1 MPRFEMQLFMTKAGI
16 WKLFLTYFCQ
26 KVAFAKSLISQG
38 ANAFFVNKMLSM
50 RKIKYRKGRKVQ
62 PNGLEYTGI
71 HKNHESE
78 MQLFVYEK
86 DSFSED
92 IITQVKDLNKRLGFS
107 KNNWLNIHGLNDL
120 ELIKAIGAH
129 FSIDSYI
136 LSDILNTTR
145 RTKLE
150 ETHDLLFF
158 NIKSVLPTENSSN
171 ISVEQISFL
180 LKDGLLISFQEKRSD
195 FFTHIRERIRQNS
208 GIVRAK
214 KTDYLLYI
222 LLDAV
227 MENFYITIENEEDLL
242 EEVIDS
248 AKTSSD
254 PIILERIEKHRDNFN
269 FLKRAII
276 PLRDSLY
283 DIKSIK
289 DDNTF
294 NVMHQDSFVFFG
306 RLYQKTLELLEQIE
320 ADMGLLESASNFF
333 FTTQSHKMNEI
344 MKTLTIV
351 SAIFIPLTFIVGIY
365 GMNFDNMPEL
375 KEQNGYFFI
384 LVFMLLIGIGMLFYF
399 KKRRWF

>member
-1 MPRFEMQLFMTKAGI
+1 
-16 WKLFLTYFCQ
+16 
-26 KVAFAKSLISQG
+26 
-38 ANAFFVNKMLSM
+38 M

-62 PNGLEYTGI
+62 PNSLEYTGV
-71 HKNHESE
+71 HKNKVSE
-78 MQLFVYEK
+78 MQLFVYDEV
-86 DSFSED
+86 SFSEYVD
-92 IITQVKDLNKRLGFS
+92 FEFKDLNKLVDIT
-107 KNNWLNIHGLNDL
+107 KNNWLNIHGLNNL
-120 ELIKAIGAH
+120 ELIKAIGSH
-129 FSIDSYI
+129 FSIDNYV
-136 LSDILNTTR
+136 LSDVLNTSR

-150 ETHDLLFF
+150 ESHDRLFF
-158 NIKSVLPTENSSN
+158 NIKSILPTEHSDN
-171 ISVEQISFL
+171 INVEQISFL

-208 GIVRAK
+208 VILRTK
-214 KTDYLLYI
+214 KTDYLLYT

-227 MENFYITIENEEDLL
+227 MENFYITIENEEDRL
-242 EEVIDS
+242 EEIMNLS
-248 AKTSSD
+248 KTSSD
-254 PIILERIEKHRDNFN
+254 PVILQRIEKHRDNFN

-294 NVMHQDSFVFFG
+294 NVMQPDSFLFFA
-306 RLYQKTLELLEQIE
+306 RLYQKTLELLEQIDS
-320 ADMGLLESASNFF
+320 DMSLLESASNFF

-351 SAIFIPLTFIVGIY
+351 SAIFIPLTFIVGVY

-375 KEQNGYFFI
+375 RYQNGYFYI
-384 LVFMLLIGIGMLFYF
+384 LLLMLAIGIAMVVYF